1 MIIHLVI
8 IFIVVGVGVIL
19 ILPTD
24 LNPLSDKTEISI
36 PTKQNLIDVTD
47 DTVETVQNA
56 IDNAVNE
63 VGTKIDDIFT

>member
-1 MIIHLVI
+1 M
-8 IFIVVGVGVIL
+8 
-19 ILPTD
+19 LPTD

-36 PTKQNLIDVTD
+36 PSKQNLIDVKD

-56 IDNAVNE
+56 IYNAVNE

>member
-8 IFIVVGVGVIL
+8 IFIVVGAGVIL

-36 PTKQNLIDVTD
+36 PSKQNLIDVTD

>member
-8 IFIVVGVGVIL
+8 IFIVVGAGVIL

-36 PTKQNLIDVTD
+36 PSKQNLIDVKD

>member
-1 MIIHLVI
+1 LIIHLVI
-8 IFIVVGVGVIL
+8 IFIVVGAGVIL
-19 ILPTD
+19 MLPTD

-36 PTKQNLIDVTD
+36 PSKQNLIDVKD

>member
-36 PTKQNLIDVTD
+36 PSKQNLIDVTD

>member
-8 IFIVVGVGVIL
+8 IFIVVGAGVIL

-36 PTKQNLIDVTD
+36 PSKQNLIDVTD
-47 DTVETVQNA
+47 DTVKTVQNA

>member
-36 PTKQNLIDVTD
+36 PSKQNLIDVKD

>member
-8 IFIVVGVGVIL
+8 IFIVVGAGVIL
-19 ILPTD
+19 MLPTD

-36 PTKQNLIDVTD
+36 PSKQNLIDVKD

>member
-1 MIIHLVI
+1 LIIHLVI
-8 IFIVVGVGVIL
+8 IFIVVGAGVIL

-36 PTKQNLIDVTD
+36 PSKQNLIDVTD